1 MAAPNGRSTMTRD
14 GSLLWILLLSAA
26 SVAGSW
32 ALACATPFAALA
44 ALAAT
49 RMGRR
54 DGIALMLVAWFASQ
68 AVGFGIHHYSHS
80 PKTLMWGGAIGT
92 AAIVSLLAAR
102 WAESQVRGGS
112 IAHVVVAFVGATL
125 AYKGMLVLWSLA
137 LGGLGIALSPTYF
150 AQGFVRDGA
159 ILVALVLLYRALVEI
174 GVPAATRGR
183 LAAA

>member
-1 MAAPNGRSTMTRD
+1 MDRK
-14 GSLLWILLLSAA
+14 GSLLWIGLLSAA

-32 ALACATPFAALA
+32 AFACALPFAALA

-92 AAIVSLLAAR
+92 AAVVSLLAAR
-102 WAESQVRGGS
+102 WAADRARGGS
-112 IAHVVVAFVGATL
+112 AVRLVAAFGGATL
-125 AYKGMLVLWSLA
+125 GYKAMLVLWSLV

-150 AQGFVRDGA
+150 AQGLLRDGA
-159 ILVALVLLYRALVEI
+159 MLVALVLLYRGLVAI
-174 GVPAATRGR
+174 GVPAASRGR
-183 LAAA
+183 LAIA

>member
-1 MAAPNGRSTMTRD
+1 MIGTRD

-54 DGIALMLVAWFASQ
+54 DGLLLMAVAWFASQ

-80 PKTLMWGGAIGT
+80 SKTLMWGGAIGT

-102 WAESQVRGGS
+102 WAERRARGGS
-112 IAHVVVAFVGATL
+112 ALQLGAAYLGAVAG
-125 AYKGMLVLWSLA
+125 YKGMLVLWSLV
-137 LGGLGIALSPTYF
+137 LGGIGIALSPTYF

-159 ILVALVLLYRALVEI
+159 ILLALLLLYRGLVAI
-174 GVPAATRGR
+174 GVPAAARGR

>member
-1 MAAPNGRSTMTRD
+1 MDRN
-14 GSLLWILLLSAA
+14 GSLLWIVLLSAA

-32 ALACATPFAALA
+32 AFACATPFAALA
-44 ALAAT
+44 ALAAA

-54 DGIALMLVAWFASQ
+54 DGIAVMLVAWFASQ

-102 WAESQVRGGS
+102 WSKTSVRGGS
-112 IAHVVVAFVGATL
+112 AARLAIAFGGATL
-125 AYKGMLVLWSLA
+125 GYKGMLVLWSLA

-150 AQGFVRDGA
+150 AQGLLRDGA
-159 ILVALVLLYRALVEI
+159 MLVALVLLYRGLIAV
-174 GVPAATRGR
+174 GVPAASRGR

>member
-1 MAAPNGRSTMTRD
+1 MNRD
-14 GSLLWILLLSAA
+14 GSLLWIVLLSAA
-26 SVAGSW
+26 SVLGSW

-49 RMGRR
+49 RMSRR

-80 PKTLMWGGAIGT
+80 PKTLMWAGAIGT

-102 WAESQVRGGS
+102 FAETKARGP
-112 IAHVVVAFVGATL
+112 VAQLALAYVGAVIG
-125 AYKGMLVLWSLA
+125 YKGMLVLWSLA
-137 LGGLGIALSPTYF
+137 LGGLSIALSPVYF

-159 ILVALVLLYRALVEI
+159 VLLGLLVLYRGLIGI
-174 GVPAATRGR
+174 GVPAAGRGR

>member
-1 MAAPNGRSTMTRD
+1 MTRD
-14 GSLLWILLLSAA
+14 GSLLWIVLLSAA
-26 SVAGSW
+26 SVLGSW

-54 DGIALMLVAWFASQ
+54 DGLILMGVAWFASQ

-92 AAIVSLLAAR
+92 AAIVSVLAAR
-102 WAESQVRGGS
+102 WAEGRAGGGS
-112 IAHVVVAFVGATL
+112 AVRLFVAYLGAVVG
-125 AYKGMLVLWSLA
+125 YKGMLVLWSLA
-137 LGGLGIALSPTYF
+137 LGGLSIALSPVYF

-159 ILVALVLLYRALVEI
+159 ILIALLALYRGLVAI
-174 GVPAATRGR
+174 GVPAAGRGR

>member
-1 MAAPNGRSTMTRD
+1 MTRD

-26 SVAGSW
+26 SVLGSW

-49 RMGRR
+49 RMSRR

-102 WAESQVRGGS
+102 FAETKARGSVAQLALAYLG
-112 IAHVVVAFVGATL
+112 AVVG
-125 AYKGMLVLWSLA
+125 YKGMLVLWSLA
-137 LGGLGIALSPTYF
+137 LGGLSTALSPVYF

-159 ILVALVLLYRALVEI
+159 VLIGLLLLYRGLVAI
-174 GVPAATRGR
+174 GVPAARRGR
-183 LAAA
+183 LAAV

>member
-1 MAAPNGRSTMTRD
+1 MTRD
-14 GSLLWILLLSAA
+14 GSLLWIVLLSAA
-26 SVAGSW
+26 SVLGSW

-49 RMGRR
+49 RMSRR
-54 DGIALMLVAWFASQ
+54 DGIALMAVAWFASQ

-102 WAESQVRGGS
+102 LAGTKARGSVAQLALAYLG
-112 IAHVVVAFVGATL
+112 AVVG
-125 AYKGMLVLWSLA
+125 YKGMLVLWSLA
-137 LGGLGIALSPTYF
+137 LGGLSIALSPVYF
-150 AQGFVRDGA
+150 AQSFVRDGA
-159 ILVALVLLYRALVEI
+159 ILLGLLLLYRGLVAI
-174 GVPAATRGR
+174 GVPAARGR